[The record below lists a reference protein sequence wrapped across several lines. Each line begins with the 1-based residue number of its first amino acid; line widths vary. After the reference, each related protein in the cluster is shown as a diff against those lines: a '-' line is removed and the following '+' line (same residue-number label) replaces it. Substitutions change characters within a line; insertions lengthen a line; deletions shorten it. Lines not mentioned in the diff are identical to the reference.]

1 MTTVQALSLYRNK
14 NNIWLPLAY
23 LTAEEK
29 RIFEEKENKAKEIFK
44 VRFEIDRDTR
54 ENSQK
59 AVLKGYL
66 NGIKN
71 LTSLDWKQE
80 KKLWNKIIRKG
91 GDKELENVIFRS
103 KLNDIFLIVK
113 KYYNNQYFFTNIE
126 LIKMGEDELLKQMDL
141 YKKMSIEKK
150 KYRDKYKDY
159 PKYYRHL
166 LWWHAKSMFKPL
178 PSVDGK
184 LASEIGNKEYE
195 ILEKE
200 FYNKEIKNYYM
211 LSEEEKR
218 ELEKFF
224 NVSREELERKLFIT
238 TSTHSPNFR

>member
-23 LTAEEK
+23 LTVEEK
-29 RIFEEKENKAKEIFK
+29 RTLEEKKNKVKETFK
-44 VRFEIDRDTR
+44 VRFGVDRNNR

-59 AVLKGYL
+59 TELKDYL

-71 LTSLDWKQE
+71 IISLDWKQE
-80 KKLWNKIIRKG
+80 KKLWNKITRKG
-91 GDKELENVIFRS
+91 GDKELEDIIFRS

-113 KYYNNQYFFTNIE
+113 KYYNNQYFFTNLE
-126 LIKMGEDELLKQMDL
+126 LIKIGENEFLKQIEL

-150 KYRDKYKDY
+150 KYRDKYRDY

-166 LWWHAKSMFKPL
+166 LWSHSKFTFKFL
-178 PSVDGK
+178 SSVDGK
-184 LASEIGNKEYE
+184 LASEIVSEEYK

-200 FYNKEIKNYYM
+200 FYDKEVKNYYK
-211 LSEEEKR
+211 LSEEEKK

-224 NVSREELERKLFIT
+224 DVSREELERKLLII
-238 TSTHSPNFR
+238 TSTHSPNFK